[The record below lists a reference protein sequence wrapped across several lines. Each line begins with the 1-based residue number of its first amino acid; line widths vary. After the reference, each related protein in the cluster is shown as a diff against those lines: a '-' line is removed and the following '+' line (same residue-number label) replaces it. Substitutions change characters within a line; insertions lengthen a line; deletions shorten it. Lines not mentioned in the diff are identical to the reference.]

1 MEEATD
7 NKILLTPDYDND
19 LDDDDDDIEFDDL
32 EDEGASET
40 LLDSYLGKSEN
51 EDEEKE
57 EEKPVI
63 TTPFGNSTP
72 TPSWNTGGSSGFW
85 GNNKSQNQAP
95 PYAYSQ
101 PQQKP
106 STGPSWGSAFSQPN
120 SIWGQ
125 QSRPGNTQNEFTI
138 DRSKEIIVCDFL
150 DVIAQTCESDGK
162 PGLLPRDIYDLVPR
176 LNVWSMIKAFNPK
189 YVYGLFPSN
198 LIPNTNGADG
208 WKVTLNYYCCSLSA
222 FLRLPFKNCQMLV
235 QSRIGQSKEEL
246 ILRAIRNLCL
256 NKSTMLYI
264 GIYSGLYYGQSNE
277 DALAA
282 ERCGIDYMDL
292 NQLLK

>member
-40 LLDSYLGKSEN
+40 LLDSYLGKSE
-51 EDEEKE
+51 EKEEEKE

-72 TPSWNTGGSSGFW
+72 TPNWNTGSSGFW

-120 SIWGQ
+120 NIWGQ

>member
-19 LDDDDDDIEFDDL
+19 LEDDDDDIEFDDL

-40 LLDSYLGKSEN
+40 LLDSYLGKPEEK
-51 EDEEKE
+51 EDEKE

-85 GNNKSQNQAP
+85 GNKSQNQAP

-106 STGPSWGSAFSQPN
+106 STGQSWGSAFSQPN

-125 QSRPGNTQNEFTI
+125 QSRPGNVQNEFTI

-256 NKSTMLYI
+256 NKNTMLYI